1 MELLP
6 EWALNIHT
14 LVVHFPVALLVVAA
28 GLNLLTFF
36 IPEKWWDEWK
46 NTILY
51 GLGAV
56 AAIAAYYTGQ
66 SAADTVFLPSQA
78 QSVLNNHADWAFW
91 TVWYFGLYAAARI
104 ALHWYKMMDKFSL
117 RILAFVIALP
127 GVFLLF
133 QTGDHGAKLVFGY
146 GAGTG
151 QLLEQQSTGSTSVTP
166 DNLQQTNSTFAI
178 YDDGNWSWEI
188 GANGVSTLLS
198 NFQWLEGSP
207 QNTQPL
213 VVNNGDN
220 YLLQLTSGSSPN
232 FFTTREAFLN
242 VQVDYY
248 LDLSNF
254 DGEVELVN
262 HALDAQ
268 NYDFVTLNSNGTAVQ
283 GRITEGESTTFGEE
297 SYSASGMLF
306 VRTVVNGTHFRAYI
320 NKEMAVHGHG
330 TAPEKAGS
338 VGLRLNGTGTII
350 IDSISLTQLE

>member
-1 MELLP
+1 MELIP
-6 EWALNIHT
+6 QWAPNIHPM
-14 LVVHFPVALLVVAA
+14 LVHFPIAIILLAVLMDF
-28 GLNLLTFF
+28 LNFF
-36 IPEKWWDEWK
+36 LPDKWWDDLK
-46 NTILY
+46 TTILY
-51 GLGAV
+51 GVGAIS
-56 AAIAAYYTGQ
+56 ALFAYYTGTL
-66 SAADTVFLPSQA
+66 AADTVFLPSQA
-78 QSVLNNHADWAFW
+78 QSVLNDHADWAFW

-104 ALHWYKMMDKFSL
+104 VLHWYKMMDKFSL
-117 RILAFVIALP
+117 RIFVFIIALP

-133 QTGDHGAKLVFGY
+133 LTGDNGAKLVFGY

-151 QLLEQQSTGSTSVTP
+151 QLIEQQSTGSTSVTP
-166 DNLQQTNSTFAI
+166 DSLQQTNSTFAI

-248 LDLSNF
+248 LDLSDF

-268 NYDFVTLNSNGTAVQ
+268 NYDFVTLSSEGTITQ
-283 GRITEGESTTFGEE
+283 GRVIGGETTFFGEE
-297 SYSASGMLF
+297 SYSASGILF
-306 VRTVVNGTHFRAYI
+306 VHTVVNGTHFRAYI

-330 TAPEKAGS
+330 DAPETGK
-338 VGLRLNGTGTII
+338 VGLRLNGSGTVI
-350 IDSISLTQLE
+350 IDSISLTQLN